1 MQAHR
6 GVRGLSIDT
15 TSLKIGSVV
24 SRKTIFFRKVKKIC
38 KTSKKSPVPIFFLYN
53 TLFYQTGT
61 FYQTRICHEIKNFAK
76 IKGLKIEC

>member
-38 KTSKKSPVPIFFLYN
+38 KTSKKSPVTIFFYIIPC
-53 TLFYQTGT
+53 F
-61 FYQTRICHEIKNFAK
+61 IKQELSTKQEFVTKSK
-76 IKGLKIEC
+76 ILQK